1 MSIYEAEPMFKLAHS
16 GEEFTRNVKAPPTA
30 GVSLALAPARSKKRQ
45 KRMVSYITNH
55 RITTPYT
62 QSTEPALFCNGHAVS
77 ARAYHMDYPF
87 IHRFLTLE
95 CLIL

>member
-1 MSIYEAEPMFKLAHS
+1 MEAEPLS
-16 GEEFTRNVKAPPTA
+16 QYISDGRLPTGNTKAPQGDEVLP
-30 GVSLALAPARSKKRQ
+30 APPPEMSK